1 MALTRPRKDGVA
13 VVTASA
19 FLAAESAGRE
29 PFVELDIHIWAW
41 LGLTV
46 LLLSLLGIDLY
57 RHRHARVPSLREALA
72 ESATWV
78 ACGLGFSLIIL
89 WAYGGGAF
97 GEYLSGYLTE
107 KALSVDNVFVWSIL
121 FTAMSIPVALQ
132 HRVLFW
138 GIFGAL
144 TLRAAFIFTGTA
156 LLDRFE
162 VLLVAFGAFLMITGF
177 RLLRHRN
184 DEGDE
189 ESTVGLGLLGRIM
202 PVSETLDGQRFFTR
216 IGGRRAATPL
226 LAALVVVELTDV
238 IFAVDSVPA
247 ILALSHEQFLVFSSN
262 AFAILG
268 LRAMYFLLA
277 DARERFHY
285 LNHALGTILIFVG
298 VKMVAA
304 YFGHHLDTW
313 VSLGVIMFLLV
324 VAIVASRFKEKRLA
338 TGRRAD
344 ATAVA
349 GADGGEHE
357 ALEPVDALD
366 TGDDPEI
373 D

>member
-1 MALTRPRKDGVA
+1 MAVA
-13 VVTASA
+13 PAAV
-19 FLAAESAGRE
+19 FLAAETAARGR
-29 PFVELDIHIWAW
+29 FVELDVHIWAW
-41 LGLTV
+41 IGLTV
-46 LLLSLLGIDLY
+46 VLLSLLGIDLY
-57 RHRHARVPSLREALA
+57 RHRDARVPTLREALT

-78 ACGLGFSLIIL
+78 ACGLAFSLVIL

-121 FTAMSIPVALQ
+121 FTAMSIPVGLQ

-138 GIFGAL
+138 GVFGAL

-162 VLLVAFGAFLMITGF
+162 VLLVAFGAFLIITGG

-189 ESTVGLGLLGRIM
+189 ESTTGLGLLSRVM
-202 PVSETLDGQRFFTR
+202 PVSDTLDGQRFFTR
-216 IGGRRAATPL
+216 VGGRRAATPL
-226 LAALVVVELTDV
+226 LAALVVVEVTDV

-313 VSLGVIMFLLV
+313 ISLGVIMALLAG
-324 VAIVASRFKEKRLA
+324 AIVASRHKEKRLA
-338 TGRRAD
+338 AGRQAL
-344 ATAVA
+344 AGAAPGAVT
-349 GADGGEHE
+349 ADGGEHE
-357 ALEPVDALD
+357 SLEPVDALD
-366 TGDDPEI
+366 SGDDPEI

>member
-1 MALTRPRKDGVA
+1 MAPA
-13 VVTASA
+13 AA
-19 FLAAESAGRE
+19 FLAAETAGRGR
-29 PFVELDIHIWAW
+29 FVDLDVNIWAW
-41 LGLTV
+41 VGLTV
-46 LLLSLLGIDLY
+46 LLLSLLGLDLY
-57 RHRHARVPSLREALA
+57 RHRNARVPSLREALT

-78 ACGLGFSLIIL
+78 ACGLAFSLVIL
-89 WAYGGGAF
+89 WAYGSGAF

-138 GIFGAL
+138 GVFGAL

-156 LLDRFE
+156 LLERFE
-162 VLLVAFGAFLMITGF
+162 VLLVAFGAFLIITGV
-177 RLLRHRN
+177 RLLRHRH
-184 DEGDE
+184 DEGDDG
-189 ESTVGLGLLGRIM
+189 STAGLGLLGRIM

-216 IGGRRAATPL
+216 MGGRRAATPL
-226 LAALVVVELTDV
+226 LAALVVVEVTDV

-313 VSLGVIMFLLV
+313 VSLGVIMALLLA
-324 VAIVASRFKEKRLA
+324 AIVASRYKERRLTA
-338 TGRRAD
+338 ARSA
-344 ATAVA
+344 AVA
-349 GADGGEHE
+349 LAADGGGHE
-357 ALEPVDALD
+357 WLEPVDVLD

-373 D
+373 N